1 MIEPVKNWHDLHE
14 IERYL
19 RSRFD
24 YRYYMIWQLGKHTL
38 LRASDVLPLKYRQIF
53 NDDGAV
59 RPYIFTKDR
68 KTRKFNTLYLSG
80 VKDDLIRYQYW
91 LKHHGI
97 NSVYLFPTVH
107 NSSNQYGKCQKGYI
121 SRQSFYRAVKI
132 TGSDLNIK
140 HLGTHSMRKTGAY
153 LTYKQTGN
161 LALVMKLL
169 NHSSE
174 AMTLRYLGLPNKLV
188 SKTLADVKMD

>member
-1 MIEPVKNWHDLHE
+1 MHDLHE

-19 RSRFD
+19 KSRFD
-24 YRYYMIWQLGKHTL
+24 ERYYMIWQLGKHTL
-38 LRASDVLPLKYRQIF
+38 LRASDVLPLKCRQVF
-53 NDDGAV
+53 DDDGAV
-59 RPYIFTKDR
+59 RSYIFTKDR
-68 KTRKFNTLYLSG
+68 KTKKFNTLYLSG
-80 VKDDLIRYQYW
+80 VKDDLIKYQYW
-91 LKHHGI
+91 LKHHDI
-97 NSVYLFPTVH
+97 DSVYLFPTVH
-107 NSSNQYGKCQKGYI
+107 NSSNQYGKGQKGYI

-132 TGSDLNIK
+132 TGNDLNIR

-174 AMTLRYLGLPNKLV
+174 AMTLRYLGLPDKLV